1 MTILVR
7 QGGLFMATMT
17 PNKIFERAL
26 ALGTEA
32 YQKQSRLSWGISLCA
47 TPIQVGEGLILGI
60 NWGGGGPRDKYE
72 YGSQDKM
79 PTPEEFQHDL
89 NNGDYRFLIRSKGY
103 VKQYLKVDLESGNF
117 NYTNLCL
124 FRSPNQKYLLPEDYE
139 SCFETFKLLVRE
151 ISPLWI
157 ISLGTANIERLKALD
172 LTFSP
177 QMKFSGRAKGC
188 TGKLLDRS
196 FYCVPH
202 PNAHLS
208 KSDRDSV
215 WQDVFSGNSNQD
227 TAA

>member
-1 MTILVR
+1 MSPDEIS
-7 QGGLFMATMT
+7 
-17 PNKIFERAL
+17 ERAL
-26 ALGTEA
+26 ELGTKA
-32 YQKQSRLSWGISLCA
+32 YQKQTRLKWGISVCG
-47 TPIQVGEGLILGI
+47 TPIQVGEGMILGI
-60 NWGGGGPRDKYE
+60 NWGGGGPSDEYAYE
-72 YGSQDKM
+72 SQYKM
-79 PTPEEFQHDL
+79 PTRSEFQHDL
-89 NNGDYRFLIRSKGY
+89 KNGDYGFLIRSRNNLKE
-103 VKQYLKVDLESGNF
+103 YLKLDIESGKF

-124 FRSPNQKYLLPEDYE
+124 FRSPGQKDLLMEDYE
-139 SCFETFKLLVRE
+139 SCFKTFKFLVRE

-215 WQDVFSGNSNQD
+215 WQDVFLGKSNQD
-227 TAA
+227 PVA